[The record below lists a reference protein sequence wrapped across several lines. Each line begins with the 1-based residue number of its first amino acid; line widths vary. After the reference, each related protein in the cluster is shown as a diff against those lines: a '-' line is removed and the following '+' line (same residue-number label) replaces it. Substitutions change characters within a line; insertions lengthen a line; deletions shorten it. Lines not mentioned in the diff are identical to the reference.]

1 MLKYSAACKKF
12 QQAKKPVDLKD
23 VVKENTQMSHRVS
36 STLSEIQRRLDF
48 GLGTIKTAS
57 FLTDER
63 KHQLSLNARLDQI
76 EIFTNQ
82 FQQKLEYLEEL
93 AFSLVE
99 RRIP

>member
-1 MLKYSAACKKF
+1 M
-12 QQAKKPVDLKD
+12 KPVDLKD

-36 STLSEIQRRLDF
+36 STLSEIQRRLDH

-57 FLTDER
+57 YFSDER

-76 EIFTNQ
+76 DLFTSE

-93 AFSLVE
+93 ALTLVK
-99 RRIP
+99 RSTD